1 MEFKLIDDYLED
13 AYGSLVSAR
22 KIAALNDLPEYEEIG
37 KLIDNI
43 EKIIENLYRKNNR
56 KSGRL

>member
-13 AYGSLVSAR
+13 AHGSLVSAR
-22 KIAALNDLPEYEEIG
+22 KIAALNDLPEYEKIG

-43 EKIIENLYRKNNR
+43 EKIIENLDDYDN
-56 KSGRL
+56 G